1 MNTKITTALL
11 VSVLSLTSLSAM
23 EMATSGGIM
32 IKDKMTDDG
41 TMMKKEMMKKDDMKT
56 MKDDSMMKKDFMMK
70 DKKMMKGMTPQSNAG
85 NGSRGEHVTA
95 LQDFLIEKG
104 FLVLPEGVTKGYF
117 GMATKKALM
126 KYQESVGVSPTG
138 YFGPKTRMMMQEKM
152 GMKDDSIMKK
162 DEMKKKDE
170 NMMLKKD
177 EMKKDM
183 MKDTMAQ

>member
-11 VSVLSLTSLSAM
+11 VSVLSLTSLSSM
-23 EMATSGGIM
+23 EMTTSGDTM
-32 IKDKMTDDG
+32 MKDKMIGEG
-41 TMMKKEMMKKDDMKT
+41 TMMKKDDMKT
-56 MKDDSMMKKDFMMK
+56 MKDDSMMKKNVMMT
-70 DKKMMKGMTPQSNAG
+70 DKKMMKGMAPQSNAG

-104 FLVLPEGVTKGYF
+104 FLVLPEGATKGYF
-117 GMATKKALM
+117 GMVTKKALM

-152 GMKDDSIMKK
+152 GMKDDGMMKK

-170 NMMLKKD
+170 TMMMKKD
-177 EMKKDM
+177 EIKKEM
-183 MKDTMAQ
+183 MKDTMTQ